1 MPIEY
6 YTYTNPGGRE
16 ENEDYT
22 GKKMVPSEQRYLF
35 VVADGLGGHRGGQVA
50 AKMAVTYLLDSFDRL
65 IPTNLATTLVAV
77 FQAANQQIVQ
87 QGANDYRLQ
96 DMKTTCVALLILQ
109 GIAYWAHIGDS
120 RFYLMRKGLIVQRTK
135 DHSVAQTLVTL
146 GEIAAEELPKHPQ
159 RHELLR
165 VLGIDYP
172 LEPTVQANGVVLQ
185 PGDTMLLCTDGF
197 WEHCT
202 DAEIAQLSSRLRV
215 AELLAKVK
223 ARGSQTPNHFDNFT
237 LQWLRVT

>member
-1 MPIEY
+1 MSIEY
-6 YTYTNPGGRE
+6 YTHTDPGGRE
-16 ENEDYT
+16 DNEDYA
-22 GKKMVPSEQRYLF
+22 GEKMVPSEQRYLF

-50 AKMAVTYLLDSFDRL
+50 AKLAVTYLLDSFDRL
-65 IPTNLATTLVAV
+65 IPTNLAATLVAV

-109 GIAYWAHIGDS
+109 GTAYWAHIGDS
-120 RFYLMRKGLIVQRTK
+120 RFYLVRKGQIVQRTK
-135 DHSVAQTLVTL
+135 DHSVAQTLVTM
-146 GEIAAEELPKHPQ
+146 GEITAADLSKHSQ

-172 LEPTVQANGVVLQ
+172 LAPTVQANGVVLH

-202 DAEIAQLSSRLRV
+202 DEEIAQLYSQRRV
-215 AELLAKVK
+215 AELVAKVK
-223 ARGSQTPNHFDNFT
+223 ARGSQTPKHFDNFT